1 MIPYASTLM
10 FGVVKN
16 PPPWYPV
23 SPAIL
28 TIREGL
34 AVTNERFC
42 DWPGCREGTVD
53 LDADMEKGWFLG
65 GIYKNERQFL
75 PKSLPLKM
83 YNALCPLHH
92 QMLEACREELDQED
106 C

>member
-1 MIPYASTLM
+1 
-10 FGVVKN
+10 
-16 PPPWYPV
+16 
-23 SPAIL
+23 
-28 TIREGL
+28 
-34 AVTNERFC
+34 
-42 DWPGCREGTVD
+42 
-53 LDADMEKGWFLG
+53 MEKGWFLG